1 MAQPESAVVNGLN
14 WSLELQFGVQW
25 SSSNGNNSN
34 SSSSWYGNPDRGTPL
49 MLETWC
55 LCGFLCNSP
64 WELGGV
70 AIVQVSL
77 RFRWQLRIESFN
89 RRDPIQQLQH
99 VDHRSTDPWFSVFSF
114 SFLFRLQSQSQAH
127 LHTHV
132 LICSLTQIL
141 TYSDTHIGFGLD
153 WIGSA
158 SISQLCMAFGVWK
171 LLQSL
176 NARSTH
182 DPHGWRSI
190 ISGVTEPLKPGAW
203 PIYRSDRGVNG
214 GGTQNRFPLSN
225 GALEL
230 EFYLKHSYL
239 IYFLMYII
247 NCHWIVGNL
256 LVSNTIFS

>member
-99 VDHRSTDPWFSVFSF
+99 VDHRSTDTWFSVFSF

-141 TYSDTHIGFGLD
+141 TYSDTHIFRYLHRD
-153 WIGSA
+153 WIGLDRRQSVN
-158 SISQLCMAFGVWK
+158 CVWPSECENCCNRWTHEVRMIHMDGDPSS
-171 LLQSL
+171 LGSPSPWNRGLGQSTDRIGGSMVEVLQTDFHCPME
-176 NARSTH
+176 R
-182 DPHGWRSI
+182 
-190 ISGVTEPLKPGAW
+190 
-203 PIYRSDRGVNG
+203 
-214 GGTQNRFPLSN
+214 LS
-225 GALEL
+225 
-230 EFYLKHSYL
+230 
-239 IYFLMYII
+239 
-247 NCHWIVGNL
+247 
-256 LVSNTIFS
+256 

>member
-25 SSSNGNNSN
+25 SSSNGGNSYSN
-34 SSSSWYGNPDRGTPL
+34 SSSSSSSWYGNPDRGTPL

-77 RFRWQLRIESFN
+77 RFRWQLRIESINRSIN

-141 TYSDTHIGFGLD
+141 TYSDTYIGIGSD
-153 WIGSA
+153 WIGVNQ
-158 SISQLCMAFGVWK
+158 SIVCGL
-171 LLQSL
+171 
-176 NARSTH
+176 RSVKIAAIAERT
-182 DPHGWRSI
+182 
-190 ISGVTEPLKPGAW
+190 KYAW
-203 PIYRSDRGVNG
+203 STWMEIHHLWGHR
-214 GGTQNRFPLSN
+214 
-225 GALEL
+225 ALETGGL
-230 EFYLKHSYL
+230 A
-239 IYFLMYII
+239 
-247 NCHWIVGNL
+247 NL
-256 LVSNTIFS
+256 PMSMVEVLQTDFHCPMERLS